1 MATVAAL
8 KAVHAILKP
17 KKKGKNFYDIA
28 FRHADFGANRIYTR
42 NTLKKYS
49 KDPNNIDSFWYVTK
63 VEEGVRV
70 GIRADNYLK
79 LSYLFETVSFS
90 NLVIS

>member
-1 MATVAAL
+1 MAEAAL
-8 KAVHAILKP
+8 KAVSAILKP

-28 FRHADFGANRIYTR
+28 FRHTDFGVNRIYTR

-49 KDPNNIDSFWYVTK
+49 KDPINPDSFWYVTK

-70 GIRADNYLK
+70 RSDRIR
-79 LSYLFETVSFS
+79 
-90 NLVIS
+90 